1 MHICTLLKC
10 FWSYSVNASIYTV
23 RNMGKNAEKKASV
36 KKSSEHTAT
45 TSGTFSLIIWSG
57 FSIGLFFLY
66 FDKVLPDPAQLPR
79 QIAIGIFTVILGFY
93 LFQKV
98 KNQTFDIH
106 YSGIALFGWWITMA
120 FLIPKA
126 LVEVDA
132 RVEFLRHGLSVAYF
146 MTVVHLFRTNSID
159 LRHLSTLYLASA
171 IIISLIALFQILL
184 LLKKDDFLM
193 QMYSVQSVIGHKNL
207 VSGALLI
214 TLPWMYYILRYSE
227 LGYRVLGL
235 TGFWASLIVI
245 GLLRTRAAWA
255 GLFLALLL
263 VVPAAFRW
271 LRSSRNIELNYKR
284 LIPFTLATLTLLG
297 SIYISRH
304 QIIDP
309 TNLNHRIKFWKNSIE
324 MLKENPLGVGAGN
337 WQFWFPKYGVEGMNT
352 SVMDGETVLPQ
363 PHNDFLWVLTE
374 SGIIGFIF
382 FMVFWALVIYTAY
395 ALIKNTSDHLLN
407 RQMLIALMSIIAYLG
422 FSFFD
427 FPLERPEIQL
437 LILTTAAFVVSK
449 SATGFIKL
457 PAWSALVFAGIA
469 LASTYSGYQKLK
481 SEKISVKVL
490 QANARQDARRII
502 PLAESAIS
510 DYFIVDRVGNTMYY
524 YMGLGYMAQ
533 QNWPKMKEM
542 YDKALELT
550 PYHFISMNQMG
561 NYYKAQNDLLMA
573 REWYLKALQIAPRYT
588 AALLNKAEVEHKLGY
603 HNDALNTLNLVY
615 EPKWEMPQYQPKIH
629 KIIKYSLRAIAAR
642 GEYPRGLIPFFQNTP
657 PHILENDQLLVQHY
671 INFLQQRKAAQRK
684 QNDE

>member
-1 MHICTLLKC
+1 MHSTTK
-10 FWSYSVNASIYTV
+10 NSIE
-23 RNMGKNAEKKASV
+23 RKANPGSF
-36 KKSSEHTAT
+36 SFLIWTA
-45 TSGTFSLIIWSG
+45 FST
-57 FSIGLFFLY
+57 GLFILY

-79 QIAIGIFTVILGFY
+79 QIAIGIMTTILGIYFY
-93 LFQKV
+93 QKF
-98 KNQTFDIH
+98 KNQTFNIH
-106 YSGIALFGWWITMA
+106 YAGIALIGWWITMA

-146 MTVVHLFRTNSID
+146 IVMVNLFKTTSLD
-159 LRHLSTLYLASA
+159 ERHLSTLYISSA
-171 IIISLIALFQILL
+171 LIISMVALFQILL
-184 LLKKDDFLM
+184 LLKKEDFFM

-214 TLPWMYYILRYSE
+214 TLPWMYYIFRYSE
-227 LGYRVLGL
+227 LNNRVFGL
-235 TGFWASLIVI
+235 AGFWSSLIVI
-245 GLLRTRAAWA
+245 GLLRTRAAWV
-255 GLFLALLL
+255 GLFLALLIL
-263 VVPAAFRW
+263 APNALRW
-271 LRSSRNIELNYKR
+271 MRSSRQIELNYKR
-284 LIPFTLATLTLLG
+284 ILPFTLAAITLIG

-324 MLKENPLGVGAGN
+324 MFKENPFGVGAGN

-374 SGIIGFIF
+374 SGIVGFLF
-382 FMVFWALVIYTAY
+382 FIAFWVLVLFTAY
-395 ALIKNTSDHLLN
+395 SIYKSSADDLLK
-407 RQMLIALMSIIAYLG
+407 RQMLIALLSMVAYLG

-437 LILTTAAFVVSK
+437 LVLTTAAFVVSK
-449 SATGFIKL
+449 STKGFIKL
-457 PAWSALVFAGIA
+457 PAWSAFVFVGVA
-469 LASTYSGYQKLK
+469 LSSSYSGYQKLK

-490 QANARQDARRII
+490 EANARQDARRII
-502 PLAESAIS
+502 PLAESALS
-510 DYFIVDRVGNTMYY
+510 NYFVVDRVGNTMYY

-542 YDKALELT
+542 FDKALELT

-561 NYYKAQNDLLMA
+561 NFYKAQNDLLMA
-573 REWYLKALQIAPRYT
+573 REWYIKALKIAPRYT
-588 AALLNKAEVEHKLGY
+588 AALLNKSEVEHKLGY

-615 EPKWEMPQYQPKIH
+615 EPKWEMPQYQAKIH
-629 KIIKYSLRAIAAR
+629 KIIKYSLRAIAAS
-642 GEYPRGLIPFFQNTP
+642 GDYPRGLIPFFQNTP
-657 PHILENDQLLVQHY
+657 PSILENDQLLVQHY
-671 INFLQQRKAAQRK
+671 IDFLKQRKAQLQK
-684 QNDE
+684 QNLHPTH